1 MAPNHGSL
9 ERIHV
14 RRFFSA
20 VPSTRIRLGVRAGLV
35 ASAATAGAVIGFGL
49 RHHDW
54 SGPFATLGFELLQSF
69 GVTGT
74 PQFVPFLVG
83 VAMHVAWMTVW
94 GLAFASFAYRRP
106 LAISALIA
114 VIVGVVATIAA
125 GTVIPAA
132 MGAVRYAAMPS
143 VQATLCVGLM
153 TAGLLYG
160 RALTSTD

>member
-1 MAPNHGSL
+1 
-9 ERIHV
+9 V
-14 RRFFSA
+14 RRFLSA
-20 VPSTRIRLGVRAGLV
+20 VPSTRIRQGVRAGLI

-54 SGPFATLGFELLQSF
+54 TGPFATLGFDVLQPL

-83 VAMHVAWMTVW
+83 AAMHVAWMTVW
-94 GLAFASFAYRRP
+94 GLAFATFAYRRP
-106 LAISALIA
+106 SAISALIA
-114 VIVGVVATIAA
+114 LMVGFVATLAA
-125 GTVIPAA
+125 RTVIPAA

-143 VQATLCVGLM
+143 VQAALCVGLM